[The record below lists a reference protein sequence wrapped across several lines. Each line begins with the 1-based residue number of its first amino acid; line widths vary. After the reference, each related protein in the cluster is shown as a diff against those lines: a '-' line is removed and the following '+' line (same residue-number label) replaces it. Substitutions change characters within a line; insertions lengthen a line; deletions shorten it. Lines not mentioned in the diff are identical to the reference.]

1 MRHRALGSTEIEVS
15 ELGLG
20 TWGLSGDGYGA
31 VPETDQDRVI
41 DRARAVGITLFE
53 TADSYA
59 HGGMES
65 RLARHLAGDDAAQVV
80 TKLGTDR
87 QANVPR
93 KRFDA
98 AYLREAFERSR
109 ERLDQARVSAVL
121 LHNPSVTAVEQGE
134 ATTLLKELAAAG
146 SVETWGVSA
155 GNVAVARAAIRQGAR
170 IVELAYNAFF
180 DSDLL
185 ELGSE
190 IREHRVGVLAR
201 SVLSYGLLAGLWS
214 PDKEFP
220 AGDHRADR
228 WTRDDLALR
237 MRQLDAM
244 RPAVGGNAPSLRAVA
259 LRFALS
265 NELVSSAVI
274 GPRSVP
280 QLDQLVRERGTG
292 PPYLAPEKLAALR
305 TRLREAGASS

>member
-1 MRHRALGSTEIEVS
+1 MRHRALGGTGIDVS

-31 VPETDQDRVI
+31 VPEADQDRVI
-41 DRARAVGITLFE
+41 ERARAVGITLFE

-65 RLARHLAGDDAAQVV
+65 RLGRLLAGDEAAHVV

-109 ERLDQARVSAVL
+109 DRLARARVSVVL
-121 LHNPSVTAVEQGE
+121 LHNPSVAALERGE
-134 ATTLLKELAAAG
+134 ATALLQDLALAG
-146 SVETWGVSA
+146 NVDTWGVSA
-155 GNVAVARAAIRQGAR
+155 GNVAVARAAIGRGAR
-170 IVELAYNAFF
+170 VVELAYNAFL
-180 DSDLL
+180 DGDLR

-220 AGDHRADR
+220 AGDHRAER

-237 MRQLDAM
+237 VRQLDAL
-244 RPAVGGNAPSLRAVA
+244 RLSVGDDVPSLRAVA
-259 LRFALS
+259 LRFALTS
-265 NELVSSAVI
+265 ALVSSAVI
-274 GPRSVP
+274 GPRSVL
-280 QLDQLVRERGTG
+280 QLDQLVRDRGTG
-292 PPYLAPEKLAALR
+292 PPYLPAEKLNALR
-305 TRLREAGASS
+305 IRLREAGVSS